1 MIRFRRA
8 VSCLLTATFVLPAAA
23 QTVGDSNPILNSEI
37 RLLSPTPARPKV
49 VLVLSGGGARGAAH
63 IGVLKVLED
72 LHVPVDA
79 IVGTS
84 MGSIVGGLYASGW
97 STQEIEQKVETIDWG
112 AVFVDKLP
120 RRYRT
125 YRRKQDDVYL
135 IPIKMRFKNWKPYLP
150 PSVVGGQSL
159 ELLMQGLEIQATGET
174 DFSKFPI
181 PYKAVAADLSNG
193 TPFVIDHG
201 SLATAMRASMSV
213 PGVFPPVE
221 IDGKPLCDG
230 GIAANFPIRVA
241 RSLGDVTIIGVDITS
256 PLSPSKARGNLLQ
269 RLDQVTSLMTA
280 LNKID
285 DVAASLPRDVL
296 MTPELGDISF
306 SDFKR
311 AKEAVIAGEKAARS
325 VEDRLKALAVSDA
338 DWAAYT
344 AKHERR
350 PASEL
355 VVDKVHIVNT
365 SFLDSRV
372 VERRV
377 NVPTGKPLDEEDLS
391 KQVLNLYGLD
401 TFGTIHHDLTRKDGS
416 NVLTLETPKKPYGRN
431 SLQFGANFEDDFH
444 GGVTFNLAASHL
456 LNPLNRLGGEWRN
469 VIQIGDNARLGTEF
483 YQPID
488 TRMAWFV
495 DSTVSTGRDKITLY
509 DTEGDALAEY
519 TVRVDGAQAGIGR
532 NFKNWG
538 QWEVGVFR
546 SHTTATPRIASTG
559 FPRDEFDDGGVLA
572 SVRADTFDS
581 YTWPTHG
588 LRVDATYGYGLDAF
602 GADVQAG
609 YAKLAVAEA
618 RSIGKNV
625 VFGSVELGASQTD
638 QLDIRTSFFLG
649 GFLRLSGLQNRE
661 LIGQDGG
668 LARLLYYRELTSF
681 SIGSLAQRV
690 FAGASLEAGGV
701 YNAGDPITWP
711 SLRGSASVFAGADTI
726 LGPAYLGFGYSE
738 GGRTAVYLI
747 LGQRF

>member
-1 MIRFRRA
+1 
-8 VSCLLTATFVLPAAA
+8 
-23 QTVGDSNPILNSEI
+23 
-37 RLLSPTPARPKV
+37 
-49 VLVLSGGGARGAAH
+49 VLSGGGARGAAH
-63 IGVLKVLED
+63 IGVLKVLDE
-72 LHVPVDA
+72 LHVPVDT

-97 STQEIEQKVETIDWG
+97 STAEIEQRVETIDWG

-174 DFSKFPI
+174 DFDKFPI
-181 PYKAVAADLSNG
+181 PYRAVAADLSTG
-193 TPFVIDHG
+193 KPFVIDHG

-221 IDGKPLCDG
+221 MDGKPLCDG

-256 PLSPSKARGNLLQ
+256 PLSPTKARGNLLQ

-280 LNKID
+280 LNKVD

-296 MTPELGDISF
+296 MTPELGDMSF

-311 AKEAVIAGEKAARS
+311 AKEAVVAGEAAARA
-325 VEDRLKALAVSDA
+325 VQDRLKALAVSDA

-344 AKHERR
+344 GRHKRR

-355 VVDKVHIVNT
+355 VVDKVDIVNT
-365 SFLDSRV
+365 SYLDSRA

-401 TFGTIHHDLTRKDGS
+401 TFGTIHHDLTRKDGG

-444 GGVTFNLAASHL
+444 GGVTINLAASHL
-456 LNPLNRLGGEWRN
+456 LNPVNRLGGEWRN
-469 VIQIGDNARLGTEF
+469 AFQIGDNARLGTEF
-483 YQPID
+483 YQPVD

-495 DSTVSTGRDKITLY
+495 DSLVATGRDKVTLY
-509 DTEGDALAEY
+509 DSEGDALAEY
-519 TVRVDGAQAGIGR
+519 TVRVDDTRGGIGR

-538 QWEVGVFR
+538 QWELGVFR
-546 SHTTATPRIASTG
+546 SHITATPRIAATT
-559 FPRDEFDDGGVLA
+559 FTRQEFDDGGAFA
-572 SVRADTFDS
+572 SVRVDTFDS

-588 LRVDATYGYGLDAF
+588 LRIDATYGYGFEAF

-609 YAKLAVAEA
+609 YARLSVARA
-618 RSIGKNV
+618 GSIGRNV
-625 VFGSVELGASQTD
+625 LFGSIEAGASQTS
-638 QLDIRTSFFLG
+638 QLDVPNSFFLG
-649 GFLRLSGLQNRE
+649 GLLRLSGLRNRE

-668 LARLLYYRELTSF
+668 LVRLLYYRELTSF

-690 FAGASLEAGGV
+690 FAGVSLEAGNV
-701 YNAGDPITWP
+701 YNSGDPVTWT
-711 SLRGSASVFAGADTI
+711 SLRASTSIFAGADTI